1 MAKDP
6 IHSPFNSI
14 TIIDVAR
21 EAGVS
26 YGTVSRVINDSPNV
40 KEETREKVKEVI
52 DRLGFVGNRSA
63 RSLVSGKSHVIGL
76 LIPDLGTA
84 YIGEIIRGIDME
96 LETARY
102 NLMLYTTHRR
112 ETKEAG
118 YISSLIQSGVDGVIL
133 ILPRNPAKYLEKL
146 RSLNFPYV
154 LVDHQGID
162 DRGPAVGATNFQ
174 GAFDATE
181 YLIQLGHTRIALITG
196 SMDLGCSQE
205 RLKGYQE
212 AMKKH
217 ALQIEPEW
225 IVEGDFEQTTGYEK
239 ALKLISLSNR
249 PTAIFASN
257 DMMAFGAMNAV
268 RDQGLKIPGDISV
281 VGFDDIFQSS
291 QTMPGLTT
299 VHQPLEQMGREATR
313 MLVEMMSERE
323 IKPGKIELPT
333 RLVLRDSCRNLADSR
348 NNG

>member
-1 MAKDP
+1 MARNPEK
-6 IHSPFNSI
+6 STSNNI

-40 KEETREKVKEVI
+40 KPETRERIKAVI
-52 DRLGFVGNRSA
+52 KRTGFVGNRNA
-63 RSLVSGKSHVIGL
+63 RSLVSGRTNMIGL

-84 YIGEIIRGIDME
+84 YIGEIIRGIDIE
-96 LETARY
+96 LESASY
-102 NLMLYTTHRR
+102 NMMLYTTHRR

-118 YISSLIQSGVDGVIL
+118 YITSLIQSGVDGLIL
-133 ILPRNPAKYLEKL
+133 ILPRNPANFLEKL

-162 DRGPAVGATNFQ
+162 EQGPAVGATNYQ

-181 YLIQLGHTRIALITG
+181 YLIKLGHRKIAFITG

-205 RLKGYQE
+205 RLHGFKA
-212 AMKKH
+212 AMAKH
-217 ALQIEPEW
+217 AISINNEW
-225 IVEGDFEQTTGYEK
+225 IMEGDFEQSTGYRGGK
-239 ALKLISLSNR
+239 YLMSLPNR

-257 DMMAFGAMNAV
+257 DLMAFGVMDAV
-268 RDQGLKIPGDISV
+268 RDMGLKIPGDISV
-281 VGFDDIFQSS
+281 IGFDNILQAG

-299 VHQPLEQMGREATR
+299 VQQPLEMMGRQATR
-313 MLVEMMSERE
+313 ILVDMMKDGQ
-323 IKPGKIELPT
+323 IKAGKVELPT
-333 RLVLRDSCRNLADSR
+333 HLVLRDSCKSF
-348 NNG
+348 

>member
-1 MAKDP
+1 MTKDP
-6 IHSPFNSI
+6 NRAPFNNI

-40 KEETREKVKEVI
+40 KLETRERVKEVI
-52 DRLGFVGNRSA
+52 ERMGFVGNSSA

-84 YIGEIIRGIDME
+84 YIGEIIRGIDIE
-96 LETARY
+96 LESIHY
-102 NLMLYTTHRR
+102 NLMLYTTHRQ
-112 ETKEAG
+112 ETKESG

-133 ILPRNPAKYLEKL
+133 ILPRNPANYLEKL
-146 RSLNFPYV
+146 RALHYPYV

-162 DRGPAVGATNFQ
+162 DQGPAVGATNFQ
-174 GAFDATE
+174 GAYDATE
-181 YLIQLGHTRIALITG
+181 YLLELGHRQIAFITG

-205 RLKGYQE
+205 RLAGYKS
-212 AMKKH
+212 ALMKNR
-217 ALQIEPEW
+217 IPFRSEW
-225 IVEGDFEQTTGYEK
+225 VIEGDFEQATGYGG
-239 ALKLISLSNR
+239 ANTLMSLSNR

-257 DMMAFGAMNAV
+257 DMMAFGVMNAV
-268 RDQGLKIPGDISV
+268 RDMGLKIPADISV
-281 VGFDDIFQSS
+281 IGFDDIFQAS

-313 MLVEMMSERE
+313 LLIEMMQHKD
-323 IKPGKIELPT
+323 ITIGKVDLPT
-333 RLVLRDSCRNLADSR
+333 RLVLRDSCKILEVS
-348 NNG
+348 

>member
-1 MAKDP
+1 MANAQEKP
-6 IHSPFNSI
+6 SFSNI

-40 KEETREKVKEVI
+40 KEETRERVKEVI
-52 DRLGFVGNRSA
+52 DRMGFVGNRSA

-84 YIGEIIRGIDME
+84 YIGEIIRGIDLEME
-96 LETARY
+96 SANY

-112 ETKEAG
+112 ETKESG

-133 ILPRNPAKYLEKL
+133 ILPRNPAKFLEKL

-162 DRGPAVGATNFQ
+162 DRGPAVGATNYQ
-174 GAFDATE
+174 GGFDATE
-181 YLIQLGHTRIALITG
+181 YLISQGHRQIAFITG

-205 RLKGYQE
+205 RLNGYQD

-217 ALQIEPEW
+217 NLAVESGW
-225 IVEGDFEQTTGYEK
+225 VVEGDFEQTTGYEG
-239 ALKLISLSNR
+239 ANKLMSLPNR

-257 DMMAFGAMNAV
+257 DMMAFGVMNAV

-299 VHQPLEQMGREATR
+299 VRQPLEQMGREATR
-313 MLVEMMSERE
+313 MLLEMMIERE
-323 IKPGKIELPT
+323 IKPGKIDLPT
-333 RLVLRDSCRNLADSR
+333 RLVLRDSCRNLASE
-348 NNG
+348 

>member
-1 MAKDP
+1 MANAQEKP
-6 IHSPFNSI
+6 SFSNI

-40 KEETREKVKEVI
+40 KEETRERVKEVI
-52 DRLGFVGNRSA
+52 DRMGFVGNRSA

-96 LETARY
+96 MEKANY

-133 ILPRNPAKYLEKL
+133 ILPRNPAKFLEKL

-162 DRGPAVGATNFQ
+162 ERGPAVGATNYQ

-181 YLIQLGHTRIALITG
+181 YLIQQGHRQIAFITG

-205 RLKGYQE
+205 RLNGYQD

-217 ALQIEPEW
+217 DLAVESGW
-225 IVEGDFEQTTGYEK
+225 VVEGDFEQTAGYES
-239 ALKLISLSNR
+239 ANKLMALSNR

-257 DMMAFGAMNAV
+257 DMMAFGVMNAV

-299 VHQPLEQMGREATR
+299 VRQPLEQMGREATH
-313 MLVEMMSERE
+313 MLMEMMIERE
-323 IKPGKIELPT
+323 IKPGKVDLPT
-333 RLVLRDSCRNLADSR
+333 QLVLRDSCRNLASE
-348 NNG
+348 

>member
-6 IHSPFNSI
+6 IHASFNSI

-96 LETARY
+96 MESAHY

-112 ETKEAG
+112 ETKESG

-181 YLIQLGHTRIALITG
+181 YLIQLGHRRIALITG

-217 ALQIEPEW
+217 SVQIDPEW

-268 RDQGLKIPGDISV
+268 RDKGLKIPGDISI

-313 MLVEMMSERE
+313 MLVEMMAERE
-323 IKPGKIELPT
+323 IKSGKIELPT
-333 RLVLRDSCRNLADSR
+333 KLVLRDSCRNLAAS
-348 NNG
+348 